1 MSHHFTRKVCFQD
14 LNDYETDALF
24 CADPETGIVWMV
36 SCTLG
41 TLQLTGAQV
50 FRIMGNDFD
59 RQIEAV
65 QEWYSVDGWKGC
77 EAAERGRAA

>member
-1 MSHHFTRKVCFQD
+1 MNYFTRQICFQD
-14 LNDYETDALF
+14 LNNYETDALF
-24 CADPETGIVWMV
+24 CADADNGIVWMV

-41 TLQLTGAQV
+41 TLVLTCAQV

-59 RQIEAV
+59 RQIAAV
-65 QEWYSVDGWKGC
+65 QDWYSTDGWQGC